1 MQVLFEGCFSVL
13 PDENMAEAIENYQNE
28 TVELGE

>member
-1 MQVLFEGCFSVL
+1 MQVLFEGCFGVL
-13 PDENMAEAIENYQNE
+13 PDESMTEAIENYQNE